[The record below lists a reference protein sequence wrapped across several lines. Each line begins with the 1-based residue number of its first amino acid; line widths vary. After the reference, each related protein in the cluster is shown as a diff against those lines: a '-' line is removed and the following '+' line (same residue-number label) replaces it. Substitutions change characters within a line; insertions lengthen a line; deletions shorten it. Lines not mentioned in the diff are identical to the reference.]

1 MFINLILLNIYL
13 IMVKLDIYQK
23 AFVIILI
30 IISIIRIFYGKHRL
44 TTQYKKSFHPIL
56 ERINSYLVGFGM
68 IYFPLLDIYFSLFN
82 TFKFE
87 VPNFIKIIST
97 IILSLDAIIF
107 YLSHKELADNWSP
120 FVEIKE
126 KQKLIKTGIYQYIRH
141 PMYLSMWIFAFFEG
155 LVLSNYFIEIFGIIT
170 WGNLYFFRISNEEK
184 IMIDTFGKEY
194 EEYIEN
200 TGRILPK
207 FIVKK

>member
-1 MFINLILLNIYL
+1 
-13 IMVKLDIYQK
+13 MVKLDIFQK

-30 IISIIRIFYGKHRL
+30 IIAIIRIYYGKHKL
-44 TTQYKKSFHPIL
+44 TTRYKKSFHPII

-87 VPNFIKIIST
+87 VPKYIKIIST
-97 IILSLDAIIF
+97 IILFLDTIIF
-107 YLSHKELADNWSP
+107 YLSHKELSDNWSP

-141 PMYLSMWIFAFFEG
+141 PMYLSMWIFALFQGF
-155 LVLSNYFIEIFGIIT
+155 VLSNIFIEIFGIIT
-170 WGNLYFFRISNEEK
+170 WSNLYFIRISNEEK
-184 IMIDTFGKEY
+184 MMIDTFGNEY
-194 EEYIEN
+194 IKYIEN
-200 TGRILPK
+200 TGRIFPK
-207 FIVKK
+207 LKFKKYNK

>member
-1 MFINLILLNIYL
+1 
-13 IMVKLDIYQK
+13 MVKLDIFQK
-23 AFVIILI
+23 AFVILLI
-30 IISIIRIFYGKHRL
+30 IIAIIRIYYGKHKL
-44 TTQYKKSFHPIL
+44 TTRYKKSFHPI
-56 ERINSYLVGFGM
+56 INAYLIGFGM

-87 VPNFIKIIST
+87 VPYFIKIISI
-97 IILSLDAIIF
+97 IILFLDTIIF
-107 YLSHKELADNWSP
+107 YLSHKELSDNCSP

-141 PMYLSMWIFAFFEG
+141 PMYLSMWIFALFQG

-170 WGNLYFFRISNEEK
+170 WAYLYFFRIANEEK

-194 EEYIEN
+194 EEYIESFQN
-200 TGRILPK
+200 
-207 FIVKK
+207 